1 MPADEEPRRAQTESA
16 RRSSQP
22 YSATVQKAPATR
34 LVATE
39 RLERL
44 ADFVRQRFD
53 RWSRPGIGL
62 TGIIAVLAGLTI
74 WTGYKLSASLAAGC
88 DALAVLPMRLE
99 VTFDPGRFAA
109 LLRSSGGD
117 NCQANLTRHFLGW
130 DMPFA
135 LAYAVTLTALYI
147 WVERWSR
154 FDVSGAPSEEPL
166 PRWSRFFVLAPLFA
180 GMLDIL
186 PENLLLYRAAAAVP
200 LGSLPVNMHDISSTI
215 GWAVVLGSAASTIK
229 WILLVLVGLG
239 IVRELLRGPR
249 GVVIRRT
256 RYSILAVAVGA
267 LTLVIIPQGQDILQ
281 RLVEGAHPPTRVF
294 ASIVGLFFG
303 ALTIWYCARKIV
315 ELRFEGDERW
325 KGDAWFAYFA
335 EKIPRIFGVTFLG
348 LCGAAFARAA
358 LVLPAF
364 AAASVI
370 GLLVVLTM
378 RSKPSDPPAV
388 ERSFGAQALLAI
400 GRVVTVLKPSWRRM
414 DLFTERIGMALVAN
428 IIAGI
433 PLAWCAWSLR
443 GDSTPQLA
451 IEACYLQLG
460 AWLCSCA
467 AWVFYLFV
475 AFRRPRIVMRAAMA
489 SASRKRDAGAPA
501 IESTGSTQSALT
513 PTGHR
518 NELYLTARAD
528 AISRQLKLGVLAAAG
543 ASLIFLALF
552 TFVPVDVGRFLGPLW
567 VLVIAVANAVAVGT
581 VTVWL
586 FYRYRVP
593 VVTIAILLAVV
604 FSAWNDNHAVRPLA
618 VRATN
623 VVDPRPA
630 LAAHL
635 DQWLHV
641 RGLSAASGKPDPV
654 ILVAAA
660 GGGLRAA
667 YWTATVLAAAQDRD
681 SAFVRHVF
689 AISGVSG
696 GSLGAAVFTALAHDM
711 ATSGG
716 ALLPCMGGP
725 ERGKAA
731 TPPPGAMSSCTRTL
745 LSDDFLSPVLA
756 KLVAP
761 DLAQRFLPIGVR
773 AFDRSS
779 GLEGSWENSYN
790 TKVGRPTFAN
800 GLVSLTRDSASRLSL
815 PALFLNSTHV
825 ETGRR
830 YIAMN
835 LRPDAAV
842 GPTLGDADST
852 FADAVDVIGL
862 LTGDLRLSG
871 AVHNSARF
879 TFVSPPGRLDKGDG
893 VEYGHVV
900 DGGYFEN
907 SGLATLHEIDHLV
920 RLRSLRPIVVYL
932 CNDPASCARDM
943 TSDRSQVVRAS
954 TTNELLGPVRAVMRA
969 RDARG
974 SMARAQM
981 KEEAG
986 DDFLQF
992 SVCDELN
999 VGETTGGAPAVAS
1012 ESERATRSR
1021 ERVVSP
1027 PLGWLLS
1034 RMARDW
1040 MDSSLLAG
1048 QKPSVRTSPCVAHNA
1063 AVLERLHSL
1072 LTR

>member
-1 MPADEEPRRAQTESA
+1 MPTDEEPKGALRETTRTQ
-16 RRSSQP
+16 SQA
-22 YSATVQKAPATR
+22 YSATIHRPQVAEP
-34 LVATE
+34 LATE

-44 ADFVRQRFD
+44 ADLVRRRFD

-62 TGIIAVLAGLTI
+62 TGVIAVLTGVTI
-74 WTGYKLSASLAAGC
+74 WIGDKLTASLAAGC
-88 DALAVLPMRLE
+88 DGLAVLPMRLE
-99 VTFDPGRFAA
+99 VTFDPVRFAA

-117 NCQANLTRHFLGW
+117 ACQANLTRHFIGW

-135 LAYAVTLTALYI
+135 VAYALTLTALYI

-154 FDVSGAPSEEPL
+154 FDVSGAPTEERS
-166 PRWSRFFVLAPLFA
+166 PRFSRFFVLAPLIA
-180 GMLDIL
+180 GLLDIL

-200 LGSLPVNMHDISSTI
+200 PGSQPVSMEHTSSTI
-215 GWAVVLGSAASTIK
+215 GWAVVLGSLASTIK
-229 WILLVLVGLG
+229 WVLLVLVGLG

-249 GVVIRRT
+249 GLVIQRT

-267 LTLVIIPQGQDILQ
+267 LPLVIIPQGQDILQ
-281 RLVEGAHPPTRVF
+281 RLVEGAHPSTRVF

-303 ALTIWYCARKIV
+303 AITIWYCGRKIV
-315 ELRFEGDERW
+315 ELRFEGDEQW
-325 KGDAWFAYFA
+325 KGDEWFAYFA
-335 EKIPRIFGVTFLG
+335 EKIPRIFGVTFLA

-358 LVLPAF
+358 LALPAF
-364 AAASVI
+364 AAASII
-370 GLLVVLTM
+370 GLLIVLTM
-378 RSKPSDPPAV
+378 RSKPSAPPAV
-388 ERSFGAQALLAI
+388 GRSFGARTLLTI
-400 GRVVTVLKPSWRRM
+400 GRVVTALVPSWRRM

-428 IIAGI
+428 VIAGI

-443 GDSTPQLA
+443 GGSAPQLA

-460 AWLCSCA
+460 AWLCSGA

-489 SASRKRDAGAPA
+489 TASRTPNASAPEIQSAGSM
-501 IESTGSTQSALT
+501 ETALT

-518 NELYLTARAD
+518 GELYLTTSAD
-528 AISRQLKLGVLAAAG
+528 AISRRLKLGVLAAAA

-567 VLVIAVANAVAVGT
+567 VLVIAIANAVAIGT
-581 VTVWL
+581 ITVWL

-593 VVTIAILLAVV
+593 VVTIAILLAFV

-623 VVDPRPA
+623 VVDPRPT
-630 LAAHL
+630 LGAHL
-635 DQWLHV
+635 DQWLRL
-641 RGLSAASGKPDPV
+641 RGLGTASGKPSPV

-667 YWTATVLAAAQDRD
+667 YWTATALAAAQDRD
-681 SAFVRHVF
+681 SEFVRHVF

-716 ALLPCMGGP
+716 AILPCTLDP
-725 ERGKAA
+725 ESAKAA
-731 TPPPGAMSSCTRTL
+731 TPPPGPLSTCTRTL

-761 DLAQRFLPIGVR
+761 DLAQRFLPVAVR

-779 GLEGSWENSYN
+779 GLEGSWEDSYK
-790 TKVGRPTFAN
+790 TKVGRPTLAN
-800 GLVSLTRDSASRLSL
+800 GLVALTSDEASRLRL
-815 PALFLNSTHV
+815 PTLFLNATHV

-830 YIAMN
+830 YIAMP
-835 LRPDAAV
+835 LRPDAAAR
-842 GPTLGDADST
+842 PTLGDADST

-862 LTGDLRLSG
+862 LSGDLRLSG

-907 SGLATLHEIDHLV
+907 SGLATLREIDQLV
-920 RLRSLRPIVVYL
+920 RSRGLRPVVLYL
-932 CNDPASCARDM
+932 CNDPESCARDM
-943 TSDRSQVVRAS
+943 APGRSQIVRSS
-954 TTNELLGPVRAVMRA
+954 TTNELLGPVRAVMRT

-992 SVCDELN
+992 SVCDELD
-999 VGETTGGAPAVAS
+999 VGEATGGAPSVSSDSARV
-1012 ESERATRSR
+1012 TRSR

-1040 MDSSLLAG
+1040 MDASLLAG
-1048 QKPSVRTSPCVAHNA
+1048 QKTSVRTSPCVAHNA
-1063 AVLERLHSL
+1063 AVLERLHNL
-1072 LTR
+1072 LTP